1 MKSVVTYPPI
11 GAIELC
17 TRKNVFRTKFSV
29 SAHRVRITTSPL
41 LVKNLFPLSE
51 ERIEWIMAARRE
63 MQEKYVAQPLLPT
76 TEISTCF
83 FKIRFLADNRLMG
96 KNRFAC
102 RKEDGVMNVY
112 YAPDFDFT
120 KQEMQDVLHRL
131 LRQILR
137 KEALLYLPVRL
148 TEKAEQYGFVFD
160 SVRINGATSR
170 WGSCSATKRINL
182 SFYLMLLPADLIDF
196 VLVHELC
203 HTEQMNHG
211 EQFHRRMKTIFSDYD
226 LLNCR
231 LKKAAKDSLF
241 LRI

>member
-17 TRKNVFRTKFSV
+17 TRKNVLRTTFSV
-29 SAHRVRITTSPL
+29 SARKVRITTSPL
-41 LVKNLFPLSE
+41 LVKTIFPLSE
-51 ERIEWIMAARRE
+51 ERIEWIMAARRKI
-63 MQEKYVAQPLLPT
+63 QEKYVPQPLLPT
-76 TEISTCF
+76 TEIDTCF
-83 FKIRFLADNRLMG
+83 FKIRFVADNRLVG
-96 KNRFAC
+96 NKRFAC
-102 RKEDGVMNVY
+102 RKEAGAMNVY
-112 YAPDFDFT
+112 YAPDFDFS
-120 KQEMQDVLHRL
+120 KQEKQDVLHRL

-137 KEALLYLPVRL
+137 KEALLYLPMRL
-148 TEKAEQYGFVFD
+148 TENAERYGFCFD

-170 WGSCSATKRINL
+170 WGSCSVAKRINL

-211 EQFHRRMKTIFSDYD
+211 EQFYRRMKAIFTDYD